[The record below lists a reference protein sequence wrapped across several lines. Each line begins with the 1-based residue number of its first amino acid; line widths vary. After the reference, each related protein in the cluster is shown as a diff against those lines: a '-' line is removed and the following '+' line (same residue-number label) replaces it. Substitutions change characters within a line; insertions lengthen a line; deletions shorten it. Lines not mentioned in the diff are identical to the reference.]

1 MKPIFSK
8 VITLILCAAIAAVSF
23 SGLPVMEADAAEPV
37 VIVIDP
43 GHGGEN
49 LGTDYLPIP
58 EKTYTMTVASFPYA
72 IVRINYIER
81 SVFLTISII

>member
-49 LGTDYLPIP
+49 LGTDYLPVP
-58 EKTYTMTVASFPYA
+58 EKTYSCPFYTSPSPRDREKSRMPSSA
-72 IVRINYIER
+72 
-81 SVFLTISII
+81 

>member
-8 VITLILCAAIAAVSF
+8 VIRLILCAAIAAVSF

-58 EKTYTMTVASFPYA
+58 EKTYTMTVALYMKED
-72 IVRINYIER
+72 RK
-81 SVFLTISII
+81 SVV